1 MTKWRAIYSNTK
13 CGEICEIVE
22 SSKCLTREVFWSL
35 VNLAFY
41 DACHGCEN
49 DDLQVLIVGAMRTYV
64 VKLWTFTDGEKIWMY
79 VYVDGQRIRRMTI
92 AD

>member
-13 CGEICEIVE
+13 SGEIREIVE
-22 SSKCLTREVFWSL
+22 SPNALTREVFWSL
-35 VNLAFY
+35 VNIAFY
-41 DACHGCEN
+41 DACQGWEN
-49 DDLQVLIVGAMRTYV
+49 DDLQLLVVGGTRTYV
-64 VKLWTFTDGEKIWMY
+64 VKLRTFTDGASIWMY